1 MDRRGPLLEWFM
13 DHARPRARMAAAAER
28 GQVVRARLRAHRLAA
43 PGAAANW
50 LPLDVLECVAAA
62 RIAAVASEQG
72 AETTKGPDVASGPP
86 VRASGVRGALLLVAH

>member
-1 MDRRGPLLEWFM
+1 M
-13 DHARPRARMAAAAER
+13 DHARPLARMAAAADR

-72 AETTKGPDVASGPP
+72 AETTKGPRRRVGTPLSERLAFAERYCS
-86 VRASGVRGALLLVAH
+86 